1 MSGLSVFG
9 FQKNNLQKNRRQA
22 ERRKIQAGARLANMD
37 GSRYLRCLAMDI
49 SSAGARVNIED
60 QQFLDSHAYF
70 LDLRNR
76 FAYEARVVWQKSPE
90 LGLQFIRGYRFDEVP
105 SEALRKNI
113 ESEY

>member
-1 MSGLSVFG
+1 LGVPL
-9 FQKNNLQKNRRQA
+9 LQKNRRRQV
-22 ERRKIQAGARLANMD
+22 RRKALWGARLASLD
-37 GSRYLRCLAMDI
+37 GNRYLHCLATDI

-60 QQFLDSHAYF
+60 QPFGDSHAYF

-76 FAYEARVVWQKSPE
+76 FAYEAKVVWRTPPD

-105 SEALRKNI
+105 PEALRQAI

>member
-1 MSGLSVFG
+1 MLGL
-9 FQKNNLQKNRRQA
+9 QRNRRQV
-22 ERRKIQAGARLANMD
+22 ERRKALWGARLTSLAGD
-37 GSRYLRCLAMDI
+37 RYLRCMAKDI

-60 QQFLDSHAYF
+60 QQFQDSHAYF

-76 FAYEARVVWQKSPE
+76 FAYEAKVVWQRPPE

-105 SEALRKNI
+105 SDDVRKAI